1 MTNDCGGVTSV
12 NNNSKFQ
19 LRRSTEFRPGNNENS
34 WLKPFDP
41 CPFRKKAVR
50 IGACDEDAG
59 GALVTIDDNDEAK
72 ITGIMSFADP
82 SCDASLPGFLG
93 LVGSSFIFSCFH

>member
-19 LRRSTEFRPGNNENS
+19 LRRSTEFKPGNNENS

-41 CPFRKKAVR
+41 CPFRKNSVR

-59 GALVTIDDNDEAK
+59 GALVTVDENDEAK
-72 ITGIMSFADP
+72 ITGIMSFSDP
-82 SCDASLPGFLG
+82 SCDASLPG
-93 LVGSSFIFSCFH
+93 SIYKRKIE